1 VNRTGIFATALLAC
15 TLPAAIAVAQT
26 ALVVGSV
33 RDQHGAAV
41 ARASVTAF
49 GPSGTRVGFATTD
62 AAGTFALPAAGV
74 TRLAIACRYCMPA
87 EVPVLDGQPAVAI
100 VRRFDA
106 LFDDSPSSADFANL
120 PYAHVESAMAL
131 RPYALLRQTTAA
143 LPGSQ
148 LSDRGLSPSDALLV
162 DAGVPNYDFV
172 DGTSPYAT
180 IPQAYQQTGALV
192 PPEDAFAYGDRAGS
206 GIVALDPFDDGNA
219 GAASTG
225 GDQTLRLQ
233 AGSDYA
239 RVVAATYS
247 NASESRQRSDAEV
260 EVPLSTAQTLAF
272 SGGTSQ
278 GRDYGDPQSALDSS
292 FSFARALFDDA
303 QPNGN
308 IYASYVADRGG
319 YGAALS
325 GTTLSD
331 VWSDSNF
338 TAGARSRGP
347 IAFFA
352 DASDRLS
359 TGIYDDSYYA
369 QPRIAGTLT
378 QTRFDAG
385 IDATSADVDV
395 SAGIG
400 WFGVGFTG
408 GTDGTSAPASAHLAT
423 PSVLV
428 QLFPSSKWSANVG
441 ASGSFTLPDL
451 WQQYAP
457 DDGDEGLV
465 YDRNALY
472 DATLTYTD
480 DARLRVSLEGASQ
493 HVAGFTN
500 GTVTST
506 GVSVAWQVA
515 PAISLRAWTMHVDD
529 TTATS
534 PPYIPFYPSGTPAT
548 VNAFWLTYDNGGALR
563 VDAIYRRDV
572 LNGAPFEHVDGDVSG
587 PISGRL
593 RWYAGV
599 EDRQRTT
606 YLDVGLRFTAGP

>member
-1 VNRTGIFATALLAC
+1 MNRTGIFATALLAC
-15 TLPAAIAVAQT
+15 TLPAPFAAAQT

-41 ARASVTAF
+41 ARAAVTAF
-49 GPSGTRVGFATTD
+49 GPSGRRVGFATTD
-62 AAGTFALPAAGV
+62 AAGTFALAAAGV

-87 EVPVLDGQPAVAI
+87 ELPVLEGQPAVAI

-106 LFDDSPSSADFANL
+106 LFDDSPSPADLANL
-120 PYAHVESAMAL
+120 PYAHIESAMAL

-162 DAGVPNYDFV
+162 DAGVPNYDFA
-172 DGTSPYAT
+172 DGISPYAT
-180 IPQAYQQTGALV
+180 IPQTYQQTGAIA

-206 GIVALDPFDDGNA
+206 GIVALDPFNNGNA
-219 GAASTG
+219 GAALTG

-233 AGSDYA
+233 AGSDFA
-239 RVVAATYS
+239 RIIAATYS

-260 EVPLSTAQTLAF
+260 ELPLSTAQTLSF

-278 GRDYGDPQSALDSS
+278 GRQYDDPQSALDSS

-303 QPNGN
+303 QPNADL
-308 IYASYVADRGG
+308 YASYVADRGG
-319 YGAALS
+319 YGAAVR

-331 VWSDSNF
+331 VWSDSDF

-347 IAFFA
+347 VSVFV

-359 TGIYDDSYYA
+359 TGIYDDSGYGQA
-369 QPRIAGTLT
+369 RIAGTLT

-385 IDATSADVDV
+385 VDVTSKDVDV
-395 SAGIG
+395 SAGVG
-400 WFGVGFTG
+400 WFGIGFTG
-408 GTDGTSAPASAHLAT
+408 GSDGTSVPGNAELAT
-423 PSVLV
+423 PSLLLK
-428 QLFPSSKWSANVG
+428 LFPDSKWSANLG
-441 ASGSFTLPDL
+441 ASGSFTLPNL

-457 DDGDEGLV
+457 NDDDNALV

-480 DARLRVSLEGASQ
+480 DARLRVSVEGASQ

-500 GTVTST
+500 GVVTST
-506 GVSVAWQVA
+506 GVSLAWQFA
-515 PAISLRAWTMHVDD
+515 PVISLRAWTMHVDN
-529 TTATS
+529 TTAAS
-534 PPYIPFYPSGTPAT
+534 PPYVPFYPSGAPAT
-548 VNAFWLTYDNGGALR
+548 VNALWLTYDNGALR

-606 YLDVGLRFTAGP
+606 YLDVGFRLNP